1 MNSNQVLLIDPHQ
14 LSREG
19 FKLLL
24 AGGSYDVV
32 GATRSLDE
40 ARVAIELGLQ
50 PDLVLLVLGHP
61 DEILHAT
68 TLQQIRTGFSEFK
81 FVIIAAEVSSA
92 LHAQCV
98 EAGVHACLLRDM
110 SAVALTQSL
119 RLVML
124 GQQVF
129 PALPSGDGPNHGSC
143 DFGQTAERSGLNRA
157 LSGREGEILC
167 KLLHGHSNK
176 MIARELNISE
186 ATVKVHLKALLRK
199 LKARNRTQ
207 AAIWAMENGYATR
220 STGVAHSFA
229 GAAA

>member
-40 ARVAIELGLQ
+40 ARVAIELGL
-50 PDLVLLVLGHP
+50 
-61 DEILHAT
+61 
-68 TLQQIRTGFSEFK
+68 
-81 FVIIAAEVSSA
+81 
-92 LHAQCV
+92 
-98 EAGVHACLLRDM
+98 DM

-129 PALPSGDGPNHGSC
+129 PALPSGDGPNHGSR

-220 STGVAHSFA
+220 GTGVPHSFA
-229 GAAA
+229 GTAA